1 MERTGKFDKA
11 KGKTKESVGSTASSA
26 ADLGHPSTQG
36 LRAPA
41 PGGEVSA
48 YIEETTG
55 KLPWVSWVG
64 LAALSVGASVIFA
77 ATPRARGFAACA
89 GTLAPCFLMMGIY
102 NKLARFERIEI
113 QQHLKLMEPH
123 VEVPSPTS
131 YLS

>member
-1 MERTGKFDKA
+1 MERTTKS
-11 KGKTKESVGSTASSA
+11 GKTNDTGGSKATSA
-26 ADLGHPSTQG
+26 PALGHPSTQTF
-36 LRAPA
+36 RTPE
-41 PGGEVSA
+41 PGGKVTA
-48 YIEETTG
+48 TLEEATG

-64 LAALSVGASVIFA
+64 LAALSVGASVVFA